1 MGMFDE
7 IQGKVKCLNCG
18 NEFIAEEQIKWTD
31 YCTLRLYN
39 IGDTIPAEDGEYD
52 YATLIRH
59 TLVTLCPYC
68 KAWQHFKAVVKN
80 GVLEKL
86 KTTEVF
92 DIEEDE

>member
-7 IQGKVKCLNCG
+7 IQGEVKCLNCG

-59 TLVTLCPYC
+59 TLVTQCPYC

>member
-7 IQGKVKCLNCG
+7 IQGEVKCLNCG

-39 IGDTIPAEDGEYD
+39 IGDTIPTEDGEYD

-59 TLVTLCPYC
+59 TLVTRCPYC

-86 KTTEVF
+86 KTTEVL